1 MDCILCKIANKEIPS
16 EIIYED
22 DLVYAVNDINPKA
35 PVHILIVAKKHIKSV
50 NELSGGDKE
59 LIAKMIIVAK
69 EIAKNTGIVEGY
81 KLLFNV
87 GKRGGQV
94 IEHLH
99 LHLMGGW
106 GKGAC

>member
-1 MDCILCKIANKEIPS
+1 MDCIFCKIANKEIS
-16 EIIYED
+16 SKIIYED
-22 DLVYAVNDINPKA
+22 DLVCAVNDINPKA
-35 PVHILIVAKKHIKSV
+35 PVHILIVAKKHIESV
-50 NELSGGDKE
+50 NELSVGDKE
-59 LIAKMIIVAK
+59 LIAKMIIAAK
-69 EIAKNTGIVEGY
+69 EIAEDNKISDGY

-106 GKGAC
+106 S

>member
-1 MDCILCKIANKEIPS
+1 MDCIFCKIANKEIPS
-16 EIIYED
+16 KIIYED
-22 DLVYAVNDINPKA
+22 DLIYAVNDINPKA
-35 PVHILIVAKKHIKSV
+35 PAHILIVAKKHIKSV

-106 GKGAC
+106 S